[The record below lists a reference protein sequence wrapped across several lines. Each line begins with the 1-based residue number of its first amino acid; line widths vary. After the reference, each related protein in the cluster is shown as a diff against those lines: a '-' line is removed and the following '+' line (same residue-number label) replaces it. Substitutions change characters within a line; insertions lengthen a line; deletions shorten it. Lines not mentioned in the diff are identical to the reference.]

1 MFSKILI
8 VDDDFRIRE
17 LLEKYLIK
25 NGYAVCLKKDVQEVS
40 DNDLS
45 EADLIILDVMLSG
58 IDGISYLKT
67 IKSKDYN
74 KPVIL
79 LTALSEVDDK
89 VKGFTNGAD
98 DYLTKPFEPEELLF
112 RIKNLLKRI
121 SEPTVYKI
129 GDIDISLNRMM
140 MIKNGEEIQ
149 LSSSECIVLNI
160 LLQNI
165 NKTVSRKEIAKS
177 LNIPISERSI
187 DVHIN
192 RLRNKIEKNQ
202 KNPKYLKTIRHIG
215 YMLIA

>member
-17 LLEKYLIK
+17 LLKKYLIK
-25 NGYAVCLKKDVQEVS
+25 NGYMVYLKQNVQEIS
-40 DNDLS
+40 DNDLFI
-45 EADLIILDVMLSG
+45 ADLVILDVMMDG
-58 IDGISYLKT
+58 ADGISYLKT
-67 IKSKDYN
+67 IKSKDLN

-89 VKGFTNGAD
+89 VKGFVNGAD

-112 RIKNLLKRI
+112 RIKNLLRRI
-121 SEPTVYKI
+121 AEPTVYKI
-129 GDIDISLNRMM
+129 GDIDILLNK
-140 MIKNGEEIQ
+140 MIMVKNGEELQ
-149 LSSSECIVLNI
+149 LSSSECNVLKI
-160 LLQNI
+160 LLKNI
-165 NKTVSRKEIAKS
+165 NKTVSRQEIAEY

-192 RLRNKIEKNQ
+192 RLRNKIEDDQ
-202 KNPKYLKTIRHIG
+202 KNPRYLKTIRHVG